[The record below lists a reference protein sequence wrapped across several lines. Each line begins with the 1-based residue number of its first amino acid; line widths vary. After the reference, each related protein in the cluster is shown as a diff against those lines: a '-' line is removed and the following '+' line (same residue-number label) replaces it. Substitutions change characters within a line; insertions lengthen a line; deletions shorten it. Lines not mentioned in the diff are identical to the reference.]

1 MGNEEKLNLLQQK
14 LDDLAKKQ
22 SDFLEEINNLR
33 QQINSLRGDSVIK
46 EKTEEKVNIRYNAR
60 PRSIPALEKAEI
72 NPPKPERVSIKE
84 KVQPATKLPKG
95 KSDIEKFIGENLISK
110 IGIGITVIGV
120 AIGAKYAIDN
130 ELISPLTR
138 IVLGYLCGAILLGF
152 AIRLKEKYAN
162 YSAILLSGAMSIMYF
177 ITFAAYSFY
186 SLIPQTLT
194 FVLMVIFTV
203 FTVIAA
209 INYNRQVIA
218 LIGMVGAY
226 AVPFLLS
233 DGSGNVG
240 FLFSYMAIINIGIL
254 VIAFKKYWKTL
265 HYASFG
271 FTWLI
276 YVGWFFSSYDEKL
289 YFKTALLFLFIFFIT
304 FYVVFLSYKLLK
316 KELFQ
321 AKDIILV
328 LANSFIFYGFGC
340 AILADNEVTEQY
352 LGLFTLFN
360 AIIHFTVS
368 TIIYK
373 QKLADKNLFN
383 LILGLVL
390 VFITIAIPVQ
400 LDGSWVT
407 LLWLAEAALLFWI
420 GRTKQ
425 VSFYEALSYPVIV
438 IAFFSLLEDWSNA
451 YIDYDLNTLQPVF
464 NITFLTSLLFLGS
477 LGFIIK
483 LMIDPKYQSPLSRFQ
498 KLMPFI
504 KIVLV
509 SIFLLVLYLTFRLE
523 IDNFFNNLY
532 SQSKVELNSGH
543 SNQTEFNRNI
553 LDFKTIWDIN
563 YTLVFASALVMV
575 SLTKIKNEIL
585 TKVSAVILVISI
597 LAYMTQGLTTLSS
610 LRYQYINQ
618 DFAKYFTAG
627 SFNII
632 IRYISYVFVSG
643 AIWVLGYFIKK
654 TKISNEYLKMGLNLL
669 FHIFI
674 LWILSSELI
683 NIMEL
688 AHSTQSD
695 KLGLSIL
702 WGVYAFL
709 LITLGIW
716 KKKRHLRILAFVLF
730 GVTLIKLFFY
740 DIAELDT
747 ISKTIVMVSLGVLL
761 LIISFLYNKY
771 RNIISDESKD

>member
-33 QQINSLRGDSVIK
+33 QQINSLRGGSVIK
-46 EKTEEKVNIRYNAR
+46 EKTEEKVNIRYNAK
-60 PRSIPALEKAEI
+60 PRSIPALEKEEI

-254 VIAFKKYWKTL
+254 VIAFKKYWKTM

-276 YVGWFFSSYDEKL
+276 YAGWFFSSYDEKL

-316 KELFQ
+316 
-321 AKDIILV
+321 
-328 LANSFIFYGFGC
+328 NY
-340 AILADNEVTEQY
+340 
-352 LGLFTLFN
+352 
-360 AIIHFTVS
+360 
-368 TIIYK
+368 
-373 QKLADKNLFN
+373 
-383 LILGLVL
+383 
-390 VFITIAIPVQ
+390 
-400 LDGSWVT
+400 
-407 LLWLAEAALLFWI
+407 
-420 GRTKQ
+420 
-425 VSFYEALSYPVIV
+425 
-438 IAFFSLLEDWSNA
+438 
-451 YIDYDLNTLQPVF
+451 
-464 NITFLTSLLFLGS
+464 
-477 LGFIIK
+477 
-483 LMIDPKYQSPLSRFQ
+483 
-498 KLMPFI
+498 
-504 KIVLV
+504 
-509 SIFLLVLYLTFRLE
+509 FRL
-523 IDNFFNNLY
+523 
-532 SQSKVELNSGH
+532 
-543 SNQTEFNRNI
+543 
-553 LDFKTIWDIN
+553 
-563 YTLVFASALVMV
+563 
-575 SLTKIKNEIL
+575 
-585 TKVSAVILVISI
+585 
-597 LAYMTQGLTTLSS
+597 
-610 LRYQYINQ
+610 
-618 DFAKYFTAG
+618 
-627 SFNII
+627 
-632 IRYISYVFVSG
+632 
-643 AIWVLGYFIKK
+643 
-654 TKISNEYLKMGLNLL
+654 KIS
-669 FHIFI
+669 F
-674 LWILSSELI
+674 
-683 NIMEL
+683 
-688 AHSTQSD
+688 
-695 KLGLSIL
+695 
-702 WGVYAFL
+702 
-709 LITLGIW
+709 
-716 KKKRHLRILAFVLF
+716 
-730 GVTLIKLFFY
+730 
-740 DIAELDT
+740 
-747 ISKTIVMVSLGVLL
+747 
-761 LIISFLYNKY
+761 
-771 RNIISDESKD
+771 